1 VLGSFGA
8 VWRGLRWPVEAVQ
21 EVAELHAQRVEVVE
35 RCGKTNPRRLSSSEF
50 KQGRRDRRS
59 GVERLRGA
67 SEGRS
72 GSRRSRG
79 RASGIP
85 EAAREAGGREPT
97 AEETGGG
104 GAELR
109 WSWR

>member
-1 VLGSFGA
+1 M
-8 VWRGLRWPVEAVQ
+8 WRGLRWPAEAVQ
-21 EVAELHAQRVEVVE
+21 EVAELHAQCVEAAE
-35 RCGKTNPRRLSSSEF
+35 RRGV
-50 KQGRRDRRS
+50 QGRRDRRS

-79 RASGIP
+79 RASGSP

-109 WSWR
+109 WS